1 MNQRVRERVPTPEND
16 NRLNPFSGIASIAS
30 GVALTAQQ
38 LATNPSIFPSS
49 TNNNNSSM
57 PILGTLLLSPI
68 KESDSVNNTLSSG
81 SMVVS
86 PSNSLLSPYIKSTNS
101 PFGSLVV
108 SSANHHD
115 IEANATNSFVVLPAS
130 NKQQQQSDTEIIP
143 VSIKTVP
150 YTTLSDHGAIIT
162 ELPIDQCDSVS
173 SSGGGKRSSPATPR
187 LGQFFNEFS
196 PSPIGVSK
204 KKIQRQQSVESNSS
218 LNPNADS
225 LSTSSNSTTSKRQPA
240 GAKKHGEVYV

>member
-49 TNNNNSSM
+49 TNNNSSM

-130 NKQQQQSDTEIIP
+130 NKQQSDAEIIP

-173 SSGGGKRSSPATPR
+173 SSGGKRSSPATPR

-196 PSPIGVSK
+196 PSPKGVSK

-225 LSTSSNSTTSKRQPA
+225 VSTSSNSTTSKRQPA